1 MTDILEALVLPSNI
15 CFLLTA
21 AGLALAAPNRTRRAA
36 LATLAAAGVL
46 LVVFS
51 CGKTAT
57 WLLSPLEYSFPHVP
71 DQATPVRAIVILA
84 GYATDDPE
92 VSLSDRLNPPTLYR
106 VVEGAL
112 LWQKCPGCQVVV
124 SGTSPTT
131 DIMANVLVALGVPQA
146 SVKMDNASVRTA
158 ASATNVRHLIGD
170 APFYLV
176 TSAAHL
182 PRAMA
187 VFAAARLRPVPA
199 PTDHRQPSTV
209 DKGVWLLS
217 PLHLQASDLAA
228 HERIG
233 AWWYRLHGLI

>member
-15 CFLLTA
+15 CFLLTI
-21 AGLALAAPNRTRRAA
+21 AGLVLAVTPRTRRAA
-36 LATLAAAGVL
+36 LATLSLAGVL

-57 WLLSPLEYSFPHVP
+57 WLLGPLEYAFPRVP
-71 DQATPVRAIVILA
+71 DQPTPVRAIVILA
-84 GYATDDPE
+84 GYATDDAE
-92 VSLSDRLNPPTLYR
+92 MSLSDRLNPPTLYR

-112 LWQKCPGCQVVV
+112 LWRQCLDCRVVV

-131 DIMANVLVALGVPQA
+131 DIMANVLTALGVPQA
-146 SVKMDNASVRTA
+146 SLKLDNGSVHTA
-158 ASATNVRHLIGD
+158 ASAINLRPLLGD
-170 APFYLV
+170 EPFYLV

-187 VFAAARLRPVPA
+187 AFAAVHLRPVPA
-199 PTDHRQPSTV
+199 PTDHRQPSSV
-209 DKGVWLLS
+209 DKGVWFLS
-217 PLHLQASDLAA
+217 PFHLQASDLAV

-233 AWWYRLHGLI
+233 AWWYRVRGLS